1 MKKNLF
7 FLVLI
12 IALSLAG
19 FSQNCL
25 TPGNLLSGKGTTMFM
40 KYMSPNRIVVG
51 GVYYTASQGNMT
63 MAPFTLTP
71 RNGDLLTVFA
81 AVLDSNLIPLH
92 VFNVIGFSETGG
104 AFNDTR
110 VWDMHA
116 DAGGNIYFCGSYT
129 QDTLLSYFNDTI
141 ISDSYQEAFIIR
153 CDTLGNT
160 SLLKS
165 CGTRQWNTGYKFED
179 RAQSICSDIH
189 GNIVFTVSGEGSYLQ
204 MNNDTANSTSS
215 FSSVS
220 YSDIFIVS
228 LFSNGTTRWI
238 RNCGTAGKDDAA
250 YDVDVNAKGEVSVCG
265 GLNGSNSVFHFGQ
278 LTHTFKYSQYGLQG
292 FVGKLDSSG
301 VPVWLSPIEVY
312 YPSGPDVGAY
322 ATAIDDS
329 GYVYSSGYFDAWAIF
344 NGDTIRSLFS
354 TNNFFS
360 KYSLSGQ
367 TEFVKL
373 GNIDTFYPY
382 PIYMDENQGKFLITG
397 QTFTNQLTFQ
407 QYGQCCSMEAYAVVY
422 NNQGTV
428 QWLRGAKSVA
438 SSNPYFGMGCL
449 NENGTA
455 YVCGTGSGGTVE
467 IAPLQIPINAN
478 NNYFVVK
485 FSAAPNN
492 GLSITLNNSGNDTI
506 SCGSSTQLVPTLV
519 PANGPR
525 ITWWADFDS
534 IASPNFTVNLNASP
548 KMNSLYIATAFYNGC
563 VMSDSIR
570 IVVNALPAF
579 AGNDT
584 SICSGQA
591 LTLNGNA
598 LLGANYQWIP
608 ATAVSSSNTAQTNFS
623 ASQSTVLQYKVSR
636 AGCSS
641 IDTIAVLV
649 SPLPL
654 TSYSYSS
661 NLLNLTF
668 LSTALYADSI
678 SWSFSDQSAP
688 SNLLNPTHTYLQNG
702 QYNVCL
708 HAFSSCGHD
717 SLCQIVNLTNVGIAE
732 LVAKQSL
739 RRTQNGY
746 TIVTAGSL
754 GSFALLDISGRVLT
768 NGYEAGS
775 ELNLN
780 LTSFGQGCY
789 LLKLKSDDE
798 HITLHKLL
806 W

>member
-1 MKKNLF
+1 MKH
-7 FLVLI
+7 
-12 IALSLAG
+12 
-19 FSQNCL
+19 
-25 TPGNLLSGKGTTMFM
+25 
-40 KYMSPNRIVVG
+40 MSPNRIVVG

-71 RNGDLLTVFA
+71 RSGDVLTIFA
-81 AVLDSNLIPLH
+81 AVLDSNLSPLH

-116 DAGGNIYFCGSYT
+116 DVGGNIYFCGSYT

-160 SLLKS
+160 NLLKS
-165 CGTRQWNTGYKFED
+165 CGTRQWNTNFKFED

-189 GNIVFTVSGEGSYLQ
+189 GNIIFTVSGEGSYLQ
-204 MNNDTANSTSS
+204 MNNDTANSTSL

-228 LFSNGTTRWI
+228 LYPNGNTRWI
-238 RNCGTAGKDDAA
+238 RNCGTVGKDDAA
-250 YDVDVNAKGEVSVCG
+250 YDVDVNVKGEVSVCG
-265 GLNGSNSVFHFGQ
+265 GLNGSNSVFHFGH
-278 LTHTFKYSQYGLQG
+278 LAHTFKYSQYGLQG

-344 NGDTIRSLFS
+344 NGDTIRSLFP
-354 TNNFFS
+354 TNNYFS
-360 KYSLSGQ
+360 KYKLNGQ

-373 GNIDTFYPY
+373 GNIDAFYPY

-407 QYGQCCSMEAYAVVY
+407 QYGQCCSMEAYIVEY
-422 NNQGTV
+422 DYRGTV
-428 QWLRGAKSVA
+428 CWLRGAKSVN

-467 IAPLQIPINAN
+467 IAPLQIPISAS

-485 FSAAPNN
+485 FSAAQSN
-492 GLSITLNNSGNDTI
+492 GLSITINNSGNDTI

-519 PANGPR
+519 PANGPK

-548 KMNSLYIATAFYNGC
+548 KLNSLYIATAFYNGC
-563 VMSDSIR
+563 VASDSIR
-570 IVVNALPAF
+570 IAVDALPAF

-584 SICSGQA
+584 SICSGQTLA
-591 LTLNGNA
+591 LNGNV
-598 LLGANYQWIP
+598 LFGASYLWTP
-608 ATAVSSSNTAQTNFS
+608 ANAVSSSNSAQTNFS
-623 ASQSTVLQYKVSR
+623 SGQSTLLQYKVSK
-636 AGCSS
+636 AGCSAVDS
-641 IDTIAVLV
+641 ILV
-649 SPLPL
+649 VVQPFPLPAF
-654 TSYSYSS
+654 SYSS
-661 NLLNLTF
+661 NLLTTTF
-668 LSTALYADSI
+668 QSNALYADSI
-678 SWSFSDQSAP
+678 SWSFGDQSP
-688 SNLLNPTHTYLQNG
+688 VSNLPSPVHTYQQNG
-702 QYNVCL
+702 LYNVCL
-708 HAFSSCGHD
+708 YAFNGCGYD
-717 SLCQIVNLTNVGIAE
+717 SLCQLVNLTNVGMAE
-732 LVAKQSL
+732 LSYSSSI
-739 RRTQNGY
+739 RRTQTGY
-746 TIVTAGSL
+746 HISSLVSL
-754 GSFALLDISGRVLT
+754 GDFELIDISGRELIS
-768 NGYEAGS
+768 GYEAS
-775 ELNLN
+775 PELEVNLET
-780 LTSFGQGCY
+780 LEHGCY
-789 LLKLKSDDE
+789 FLRIKRNGKQ
-798 HITLHKLL
+798 TLHKLL